1 MPAQRDRL
9 LDRARH
15 AEERRQRVVG
25 PAAAIRASA
34 ASASVERVG
43 EAVAGE
49 RVGARLAGVQAVD
62 VRLHDLAR
70 GQLAGRIAAARS
82 VALRWVSC
90 GEGAVMAT
98 GWRTYRPHSAGR
110 RSAEGPA
117 GGLRV

>member
-1 MPAQRDRL
+1 MPAT
-9 LDRARH
+9 
-15 AEERRQRVVG
+15 
-25 PAAAIRASA
+25 AIDSLIVHGTPRNGGSSPPVLIRSSA

-43 EAVAGE
+43 EAVARE

-70 GQLAGRIAAARS
+70 GHLASLRIAAARS

-98 GWRTYRPHSAGR
+98 GLANLPPLSPLGG
-110 RSAEGPA
+110 GPPS
-117 GGLRV
+117 GCR